1 MFDLIRQFPNEIE
14 AYQSR
19 PNPALLMNSKL
30 VARTYVH
37 PLGLCHGSTILA
49 QSDLVRPDVYLCT
62 TCSGMTRN
70 QLFSTFDTLQICQ
83 DATSLSSPFSSS
95 LSSSLPVPS
104 PSESPSLF
112 FSLF

>member
-30 VARTYVH
+30 VARPYVH

-49 QSDLVRPDVYLCT
+49 ARCVSLHH
-62 TCSGMTRN
+62 TCGMTQN
-70 QLFSTFDTLQICQ
+70 QLFSTFDTFCKSACQ

-104 PSESPSLF
+104 PSESPPLF